1 MSDTIAK
8 PGQKF
13 IFLLL
18 SPRLIQ
24 RFLLTKVLK
33 ESGLLH
39 PQNTVT
45 TQQTGLVYRRF
56 SVPKIV
62 LVPKVNIFYTSTER
76 YTAQGCKVSFCLT
89 KLKACA
95 VFSFWK
101 ENTRQRGT
109 VSQVSHHYIC
119 RTHKCCNTLLG
130 TLERNFIKNWCLMAK
145 LWVYS
150 SSNPVLGFQLLS
162 LMLQGKC
169 IKPQNTSE
177 KRLELASLRWWNWKV
192 YFLRS
197 TGLRQ
202 L

>member
-1 MSDTIAK
+1 MAK

-13 IFLLL
+13 SFLLL

-33 ESGLLH
+33 ESCLLH

-45 TQQTGLVYRRF
+45 AQQTGLVYRRF

-62 LVPKVNIFYTSTER
+62 LVPKVNIFCTSTER

-89 KLKACA
+89 KLKAYA

-101 ENTRQRGT
+101 GNTRQRGT

-130 TLERNFIKNWCLMAK
+130 TLERKFIKNWCLMAK

-150 SSNPVLGFQLLS
+150 SSNPVLGFQLCHGCYKGNAL
-162 LMLQGKC
+162 
-169 IKPQNTSE
+169 NHRT
-177 KRLELASLRWWNWKV
+177 RLRRDLN
-192 YFLRS
+192 
-197 TGLRQ
+197 
-202 L
+202 